1 MAAISTAPP
10 RLPSRAQ
17 VALLKLRLTMLGTF
31 AAVVAIATLLIEAVL
46 LTLGLPAL
54 SVYLILPL
62 VVVIN
67 LLQWLFGPY
76 IINAV
81 YRVRPLAQDEEPWL
95 HEAVQRYSRACG
107 LSRTPKLMLAQIDI
121 PNAFA
126 YGSPLSGPMVAV
138 TSGILRGMPA
148 EELEA
153 VIGHELG
160 HLKHRDVAFMLMVSL
175 IPAVIYY
182 LGYMLY
188 MSAWF
193 RAGYG
198 RQGSPL
204 LVAAV
209 GMGLMVISFFFNLFV
224 FFLSRLRE
232 TYADANAAMVVP
244 DGARKL
250 QRALAR
256 ILLLSGRIKKD
267 QALQHS
273 QLKLFFISDPAQG
286 VRGYEDVDELVER
299 LKASKESLL
308 VELFSTHPSP
318 GRRLRYL
325 DAFIPPA

>member
-1 MAAISTAPP
+1 MAEISTLPP

-46 LTLGLPAL
+46 LGLGLPAL
-54 SVYLILPL
+54 SVYLILPF
-62 VVVIN
+62 VVFIN
-67 LLQWLFGPY
+67 VLQWLFGPY

-81 YRVRPLAQDEEPWL
+81 YRVRRLGREEEPWL
-95 HEAVQRYSRACG
+95 HEAVERISRACG
-107 LSRTPKLMLAQIDI
+107 LRRTPQLMLAQIDI

-138 TSGILRGMPA
+138 TSGILKNMPQ

-182 LGYMLY
+182 LGYTLY

-193 RAGYG
+193 RAGNG
-198 RQGSPL
+198 RQGSPVL
-204 LVAAV
+204 LGLL
-209 GMGLMVISFFFNLFV
+209 GMGLMVVSFFFNLFV
-224 FFLSRLRE
+224 FFMSRMRE

-244 DGARKL
+244 EGARRL

-256 ILLLSGRIKKD
+256 ILMISGRVRKEE
-267 QALQHS
+267 ALQHS
-273 QLKLFFISDPAQG
+273 QLKLFFISDPSQG
-286 VRGYEDVDELVER
+286 IRGYDDVDEVVQR

-308 VELFSTHPSP
+308 VELFSTHPPP
-318 GRRLRYL
+318 GKRLRYL
-325 DAFIPPA
+325 DAFIAA